1 MTHTFFLISRR
12 HYKPRVVEF
21 AVLLPPF
28 KEKPPLPLRPC
39 LTYGSPRQSVSI
51 PSLFSSSVIT
61 SRSLAPQTIS
71 LVSSSELSL
80 RAVRAFLLLSLRL
93 IRPTR
98 YIQALSPSHRT
109 FPGGRS
115 LSPLDVSI
123 KSTLWR
129 PPSAPLRSVI
139 KRKSTNYN
147 WRTARNAG
155 AAAANNPNRSEQTAD
170 ATQKESKQRDRF
182 AQFRSFCWRH
192 DSKMDYVT
200 VSLCCV

>member
-1 MTHTFFLISRR
+1 M
-12 HYKPRVVEF
+12 EF

-147 WRTARNAG
+147 WRTARNAD
-155 AAAANNPNRSEQTAD
+155 AAAANNTEPKRTNGGRD
-170 ATQKESKQRDRF
+170 SKRVKTTRPFRAVSFVLLASRQQNGLRDRLPLLRLSR
-182 AQFRSFCWRH
+182 ADMQA
-192 DSKMDYVT
+192 T
-200 VSLCCV
+200 P

>member
-1 MTHTFFLISRR
+1 MFDLWISQTVRLHPFSFFLQCNYFSLSRSADNLARQFVRIITSSCPRFPASFSPTHPPDQIYSGTFSVSSYVSRR
-12 HYKPRVVEF
+12 
-21 AVLLPPF
+21 ALPFPAGCVNQIYT
-28 KEKPPLPLRPC
+28 LDAARP
-39 LTYGSPRQSVSI
+39 
-51 PSLFSSSVIT
+51 
-61 SRSLAPQTIS
+61 
-71 LVSSSELSL
+71 
-80 RAVRAFLLLSLRL
+80 
-93 IRPTR
+93 
-98 YIQALSPSHRT
+98 
-109 FPGGRS
+109 
-115 LSPLDVSI
+115 
-123 KSTLWR
+123 
-129 PPSAPLRSVI
+129 PLRSVI